1 MSNAMEEAPALW
13 ACGTRGSF
21 VTPGAAFAKTGMDT
35 TCYVLRRGAY
45 ALLIDC
51 GTGLANAE
59 PLIKD
64 CARVDVLLTH
74 YHYDHVLG
82 LLAAPWLFRPGRT
95 LRIHGPGGDADVRR
109 ALADVAR
116 PPYWPVPLSLDNCA
130 ICGLAP
136 SRTLRLND
144 GVRIRTLAANHPG
157 GGLLYRV
164 ETDEGAVAF
173 LFDSEHTG
181 REAELI
187 EFAANCRVAVC
198 DGMLTEAEYP
208 AYRGWGHSSIQSD
221 LALARAAGVGRLI
234 ITHHAPG
241 RKDRHIDAL
250 EAEARTLFPDCD
262 FAREGMCCRL

>member
-1 MSNAMEEAPALW
+1 MRNVTEASPALW
-13 ACGTRGSF
+13 ACGVRGSF

-51 GTGLANAE
+51 GTGLVNAG
-59 PLIKD
+59 PLIRD

-82 LLAAPWLFRPGRT
+82 LLAAPWLFHPGRT
-95 LRIHGPGGDADVRR
+95 LRIHGPGGDADVRH

-116 PPYWPVPLSLDNCA
+116 PPYWPVPLPLDNCA
-130 ICGLAP
+130 ICGLVP
-136 SRTLRLND
+136 GQTLQLGE
-144 GVRIRTLAANHPG
+144 GVRIRALAANHPN

-164 ETDEGAVAF
+164 ETDEGNIAF

-187 EFAANCRVAVC
+187 KFATGCRIAVC

-208 AYRGWGHSSIQSD
+208 VYRGWGHSSIQSD
-221 LALARAAGVGRLI
+221 LALARAANVGRLI

-241 RKDRHIDAL
+241 RTDERIDAL
-250 EAEARTLFPDCD
+250 ETEARALFPDCD
-262 FAREGMCCRL
+262 FAREGACYRL

>member
-1 MSNAMEEAPALW
+1 MSKAMEKVTALW
-13 ACGTRGSF
+13 ACGVRGSF
-21 VTPGAAFAKTGMDT
+21 AVSGAAYAKTGMGT
-35 TCYVLRRGAY
+35 SCYVLRRGAH

-51 GTGLANAE
+51 GTGLVNAE
-59 PLIKD
+59 PLIRD

-82 LLAAPWLFRPGRT
+82 LLSAPWLFSANRA
-95 LRIHGPGGDADVRR
+95 LSIHGPGGDADVRR
-109 ALADVAR
+109 ALTDVAR
-116 PPYWPVPLSLDNCA
+116 PPCWPVPLPLDGCA
-130 ICGLAP
+130 VRGLT
-136 SRTLRLND
+136 SGQTLRLGED
-144 GVRIRTLAANHPG
+144 MRIRTLAASHPS

-187 EFAANCRVAVC
+187 AFAANCRIAVC

-208 AYRGWGHSSIQSD
+208 ACRGWGHSSIQSD

-234 ITHHAPG
+234 VTHHAPA
-241 RKDRHIDAL
+241 RTDKHIDAL
-250 EAEARTLFPDCD
+250 EAEARTLFPNCD
-262 FAREGMCCRL
+262 FAREGACYRL